1 MARFRMARF
10 RMAPWKIARGS
21 DGRAMTSER
30 GPRRKL
36 TGIGADLRDA
46 RLGRGHSIEDC
57 QRATRISRR
66 YLEALEEE
74 EFSALPAPV
83 FARGFLRSYAQFLG
97 LDSTAM
103 VARFP
108 SNPRAPAGLPPPG
121 GYPRDVQATRLRSA
135 APYYEDEFAEDQ
147 ALPPIPTVET
157 TPSNFRLG
165 PWLVAAFV
173 VMVVFAG
180 VVVVVALGDDA
191 AEVSDSVAA
200 PPPGVPAGP
209 ADLEGADESFVAPLT
224 VPAGTV
230 LPSFA
235 DASITDAQLWL
246 RRSGAPFVIVELFD
260 PAPAGIVIDQLPAP
274 GASLDAGTAVTVVV
288 SRGPAPVAQEAV
300 PPDDSPAGTDV
311 AGEPTTPVD
320 AGAGATTP

>member
-1 MARFRMARF
+1 
-10 RMAPWKIARGS
+10 
-21 DGRAMTSER
+21 MTSER

-36 TGIGADLRDA
+36 TGIGAELRDA

-66 YLEALEEE
+66 YLEALEQE

-97 LDSTAM
+97 LDSTVM

-108 SNPRAPAGLPPPG
+108 FNPRAPAGMPPEG

-147 ALPPIPTVET
+147 ALPPL
-157 TPSNFRLG
+157 PSGEARPSSFRLG

-173 VMVVFAG
+173 VVIVFAG
-180 VVVVVALGDDA
+180 VVVVVALGGDEP
-191 AEVSDSVAA
+191 EVSTNLTAL
-200 PPPGVPAGP
+200 PPGVSAGP
-209 ADLEGADESFVAPLT
+209 ADLEGQDESVVTPLA
-224 VPAGTV
+224 VPDGTV

-235 DASITDAQLWL
+235 NASITDAQLWL

-260 PAPAGIVIDQLPAP
+260 PAQAGVVIDQLPAP
-274 GASLDAGTAVTVVV
+274 GAALDSGTAVTIVV
-288 SRGPAPVAQEAV
+288 SRGPVPVQQDAISPGVV
-300 PPDDSPAGTDV
+300 PPETAPASADAAGDADGAV
-311 AGEPTTPVD
+311 AAPPVD
-320 AGAGATTP
+320 AGAGVTTP

>member
-1 MARFRMARF
+1 
-10 RMAPWKIARGS
+10 
-21 DGRAMTSER
+21 MTAER
-30 GPRRKL
+30 GPRRSL

-74 EFSALPAPV
+74 DFSALPAPV

-97 LDSTAM
+97 LDPTAM

-108 SNPRAPAGLPPPG
+108 SNPRAPAGLPSDG
-121 GYPRDVQATRLRSA
+121 SYPRDLQPTRLRSA

-173 VMVVFAG
+173 VLVVFAG
-180 VVVVVALGDDA
+180 VVVVVALGDSPEA
-191 AEVSDSVAA
+191 VSTNVTT

-209 ADLEGADESFVAPLT
+209 ADLEGEDESFDAPLS
-224 VPAGTV
+224 VPDGTV

-235 DASITDAQLWL
+235 NASIGDAQLWL
-246 RRSGAPFVIVELFD
+246 RRAGAPFVIFEVFD
-260 PAPAGIVIDQLPAP
+260 PAPPSLVIDQLPAP
-274 GASLDAGTAVTVVV
+274 GTTLDSGTAVTIVV
-288 SRGPAPVAQEAV
+288 SRGPVPITQDPVPQDLTPPEVAPQDALPPTTEAGGPAPAPV
-300 PPDDSPAGTDV
+300 DG
-311 AGEPTTPVD
+311 
-320 AGAGATTP
+320 GAGATNP

>member
-1 MARFRMARF
+1 
-10 RMAPWKIARGS
+10 
-21 DGRAMTSER
+21 MTADR

-36 TGIGADLRDA
+36 TGIGPELRDA
-46 RLGRGHSIEDC
+46 RLGRGYSIEDC

-108 SNPRAPAGLPPPG
+108 SNPRAPAGLQG
-121 GYPRDVQATRLRSA
+121 ESVYPRDVEATRLRSA

-147 ALPPIPTVET
+147 ALPPIPSVDTV
-157 TPSNFRLG
+157 PSSFRLG

-173 VMVVFAG
+173 VLVVFAG
-180 VVVVVALGDDA
+180 VVVVVTLGGDDTDPGT
-191 AEVSDSVAA
+191 EVAA

-209 ADLEGADESFVAPLT
+209 ADVEGEDESFVAPLS
-224 VPAGTV
+224 VPEGTV
-230 LPSFA
+230 LPSFS
-235 DASITDAQLWL
+235 DASIADAQLWL
-246 RRSGAPFVIVELFD
+246 RRAGAPFVIIEVYD
-260 PAPAGIVIDQLPAP
+260 PAQAGVVIDQQPAP
-274 GASLDAGTAVTVVV
+274 GASLDSGTAVTVVV
-288 SRGPAPVAQEAV
+288 SRGPAP
-300 PPDDSPAGTDV
+300 PPAAPQDATPGGATDAPAGT
-311 AGEPTTPVD
+311 TD
-320 AGAGATTP
+320 AGAAPAEEQAPIDAGTPE